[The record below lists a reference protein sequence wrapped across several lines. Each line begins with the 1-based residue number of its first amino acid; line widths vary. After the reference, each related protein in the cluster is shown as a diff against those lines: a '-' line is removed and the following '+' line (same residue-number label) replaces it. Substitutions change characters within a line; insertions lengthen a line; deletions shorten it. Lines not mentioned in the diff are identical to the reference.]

1 MNNCNE
7 EKEDI
12 YMLMGPNTASDKDDR
27 QYDYVRMPG
36 TGVNTNRKQTS
47 KQKMLEYRSLHVC
60 YIIY

>member
-47 KQKMLEYRSLHVC
+47 
-60 YIIY
+60 